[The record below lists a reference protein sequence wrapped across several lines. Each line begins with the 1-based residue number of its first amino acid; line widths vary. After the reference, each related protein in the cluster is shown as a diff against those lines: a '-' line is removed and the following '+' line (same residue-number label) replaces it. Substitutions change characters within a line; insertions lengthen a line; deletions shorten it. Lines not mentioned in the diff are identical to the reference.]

1 MVKASVEALVRIASK
16 QKNVLEY
23 HEISDFVSELSAEEH
38 KQVMNELRGRG
49 IDILWIEQDEEEED
63 EAEEVEFGDAYYE
76 EIEVNLE
83 DSTRLY
89 LKEIGRQALLSET
102 EEVELAKQVEAGVK
116 AAKDRMAEANLR
128 LVVNIAKRYSGRGL
142 PLMDLVQ
149 EGNTG
154 LLKAIEKFDYR
165 KGYKF
170 STYATW
176 WIRQSVTRAIADHG
190 RMIRIPVHMHE
201 NIMKLKKVSRILTVK
216 LGRDPRAEELAEEL
230 KMTVAQV
237 RDIMQ
242 YAQDTI
248 SLDMPM
254 GEEEDSHLGDFVA
267 DKTPNPEE
275 ETALSML
282 RIELDRILSTLTER
296 EELVLRLRYGF
307 DGKPHT
313 LEEVGKV
320 FGVTR
325 ERIRQIEAKALRKL
339 RHPSRVRYIKG
350 FVQ

>member
-1 MVKASVEALVRIASK
+1 M
-16 QKNVLEY
+16 
-23 HEISDFVSELSAEEH
+23 
-38 KQVMNELRGRG
+38 
-49 IDILWIEQDEEEED
+49 
-63 EAEEVEFGDAYYE
+63 
-76 EIEVNLE
+76 
-83 DSTRLY
+83 
-89 LKEIGRQALLSET
+89 
-102 EEVELAKQVEAGVK
+102 
-116 AAKDRMAEANLR
+116 
-128 LVVNIAKRYSGRGL
+128 
-142 PLMDLVQ
+142 
-149 EGNTG
+149 
-154 LLKAIEKFDYR
+154 
-165 KGYKF
+165 
-170 STYATW
+170 
-176 WIRQSVTRAIADHG
+176 TRAIADHG

-307 DGKPHT
+307 D
-313 LEEVGKV
+313 
-320 FGVTR
+320 
-325 ERIRQIEAKALRKL
+325 
-339 RHPSRVRYIKG
+339 
-350 FVQ
+350 